1 MTILQPPPTH
11 SLTSMRCAGL
21 CSLALRWQDLCL
33 HHMFMCSMLCQR
45 STSSAQWM
53 TRVNGLTAEKRE
65 CFRSK
70 TAQRDIPGILIEQI
84 QKCHIIRKLVKLCWC
99 QAKWKKEVILSLR
112 EFLEMQD
119 RYFQKNAADLTC
131 DFSTLSCRRGQGT
144 QALQNWRNLTASL
157 KTSPDV
163 CMHPPQKWSIR
174 LLCSL
179 YHWHGTFRASVSLL
193 AYFCVLLWEKMGVL
207 WAVRRFFSTSQNR
220 PVDIY
225 CRPRPR
231 DGKPVLYI

>member
-1 MTILQPPPTH
+1 
-11 SLTSMRCAGL
+11 
-21 CSLALRWQDLCL
+21 
-33 HHMFMCSMLCQR
+33 MFMCSMLCQR

-84 QKCHIIRKLVKLCWC
+84 QKCHIIRKLVILCWC

-144 QALQNWRNLTASL
+144 QALQNWRNLTARL
-157 KTSPDV
+157 KTNPDV
-163 CMHPPQKWSIR
+163 CTHPPTGDLSGS
-174 LLCSL
+174 C
-179 YHWHGTFRASVSLL
+179 
-193 AYFCVLLWEKMGVL
+193 
-207 WAVRRFFSTSQNR
+207 
-220 PVDIY
+220 
-225 CRPRPR
+225 
-231 DGKPVLYI
+231 VLYITDMVLSEQVFHFWHIFVFYCGRKWVFCELLDAILAPVKTDRLIFAVDRGHVMENLYYTFIPVIGIKLSCKSTSTLKTEQRGNWAEGSLGCT